1 MSKWIRNY
9 NPTEIDAD
17 EWGNILVLGVTGN
30 QSVQQWQDYIDDGMQ
45 ARGHAWMPLPE
56 SDIPKSVSVTIE
68 VGDRT
73 YTIENNGL
81 TIEIHDS
88 PRDPMGQPTVF
99 RTADTITGILDAVDA
114 ILQEELHGNCECEE
128 ELDETDLTDAE
139 RDELVANCDRMSRL
153 LSSMGV
159 GIDWDLGDPLIDN
172 FIRNHVNSLRGK
184 TASKPASKQAA
195 SKPWKNKIGSY
206 NVG

>member
-17 EWGNILVLGVTGN
+17 EWGNILVLSKNGN

-73 YTIENNGL
+73 YTIENNGF

-88 PRDPMGQPTVF
+88 RDPMGQPTTF
-99 RTADTITGILDAVDA
+99 ETADTITGILKAVDG
-114 ILQEELHGNCECEE
+114 ILQEELHPMIM
-128 ELDETDLTDAE
+128 
-139 RDELVANCDRMSRL
+139 LVL
-153 LSSMGV
+153 
-159 GIDWDLGDPLIDN
+159 
-172 FIRNHVNSLRGK
+172 
-184 TASKPASKQAA
+184 
-195 SKPWKNKIGSY
+195 
-206 NVG
+206 